1 MPYLFDDEDNAPM
14 NESYLDLL
22 IAMEQR
28 YWDKQRQK
36 EAGDV
41 NAEKQQQDIRESLQ
55 ICFERRS

>member
-14 NESYLDLL
+14 NESYLDQL

-41 NAEKQQQDIRESLQ
+41 NAEKQQQDIRE
-55 ICFERRS
+55 

>member
-36 EAGDV
+36 KAGDA
-41 NAEKQQQDIRESLQ
+41 NAEQQQDIRE
-55 ICFERRS
+55 